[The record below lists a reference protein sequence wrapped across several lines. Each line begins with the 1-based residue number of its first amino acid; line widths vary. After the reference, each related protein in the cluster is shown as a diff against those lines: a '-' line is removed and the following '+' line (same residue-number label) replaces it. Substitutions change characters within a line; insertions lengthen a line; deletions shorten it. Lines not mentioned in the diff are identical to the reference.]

1 MARPHP
7 PKHYWRWIIGVFFVG
22 AGANHFVNP
31 EPYLAMMPALLPAPS
46 ALVWISGA
54 AEIAGGIGVLWSR
67 TRRIAGWGLIALLVA
82 VFPAN
87 LNVALHGWPG
97 VTLPPWS
104 LWLRLPLQGVM
115 IAWVYWIC
123 VCAERKNPAS

>member
-7 PKHYWRWIIGVFFVG
+7 SKHYWRWIIGVFFVG
-22 AGANHFVNP
+22 AGANHFINP
-31 EPYLAMMPALLPAPS
+31 EPYLAMLPAVLPAPS
-46 ALVWISGA
+46 DLVWISGA

-123 VCAERKNPAS
+123 VCAEKKYPAA